1 MSTGR
6 SKSPAVLAALL
17 FAGLPSFAAMAGD
30 DAKSASS
37 SAPVTRRFSFTYTAT
52 VKDVPAGTKE
62 VDLWIPLP
70 YQSEFQ
76 KAVVRQVG
84 APVRHEETTESKY
97 GNRMLHFRVPNPPP
111 KFDVTVDFDV
121 TRREEFGPRFRNL
134 GNTPLSDAQR
144 KEFALYLQAN
154 ALVPITGKAADLA
167 KQVVGD
173 EKNIVNAARRIYD
186 YTLGEM
192 RYSKDGQGWGTGSF
206 EWACNSKYGNCTDFH
221 ALFIS
226 LARASG
232 IPARFQIGFPIPS
245 ARGEGA
251 VGGYHC
257 WAEFYVPSHGWV
269 PVDISEADKQPE
281 LAQYY
286 FGNLTEDRVGF
297 TFERDLV
304 LSPPQKGAPLNYFVY
319 PYAEADGKKHDGI
332 EKKFS
337 YADAKLP

>member
-6 SKSPAVLAALL
+6 PKSRVFVAAFL
-17 FAGLPSFAAMAGD
+17 FASLPSLAAMAGD
-30 DAKSASS
+30 KKNSAADA
-37 SAPVTRRFSFTYTAT
+37 APVARRFSFTYTAT

-62 VDLWIPLP
+62 VEVWIPLP
-70 YQSEFQ
+70 YESETQ
-76 KAVVRQVG
+76 KATVRQVG
-84 APVRHEETTESKY
+84 APVKHEETSESKY
-97 GNRMLHFRVPNPPP
+97 GNRMLHFRVPNPPA
-111 KFDVTVDFDV
+111 KFDITVDFDV

-134 GNTPLSDAQR
+134 GQTPLSDSEK
-144 KEFALYLQAN
+144 KELALYLQAN
-154 ALVPITGKAADLA
+154 SLVPITGKAADLA

-173 EKNIVNAARRIYD
+173 EKNTVNAARRIYD
-186 YTLGEM
+186 YVLGEM
-192 RYSKDGQGWGTGSF
+192 RYSKEGQGWGTGSF
-206 EWACNSKYGNCTDFH
+206 DWACNSKYGNCTDFH

-232 IPARFQIGFPIPS
+232 IPARFQIGFPIPG
-245 ARGEGA
+245 ARGEGT

-257 WAEFYVPSHGWV
+257 WAEFYVPTYGWV
-269 PVDISEADKQPE
+269 PVDISEADKSPE

-304 LSPPQKGAPLNYFVY
+304 LSPPQKGGPLNYFVY
-319 PYAEADGKKHDGI
+319 PYVEADGKPHAGI
-332 EKKFS
+332 DKKFS